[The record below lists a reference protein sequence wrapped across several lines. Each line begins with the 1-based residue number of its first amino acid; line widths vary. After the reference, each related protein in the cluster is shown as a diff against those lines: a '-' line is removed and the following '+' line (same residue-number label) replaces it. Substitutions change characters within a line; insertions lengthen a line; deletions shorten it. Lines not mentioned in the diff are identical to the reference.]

1 MNGLLQEGGAL
12 VTSTMEESYEPQSKR
27 QKMGSDGDKHLN
39 SQSQISSGNTELG
52 KLKRYIQLTL
62 EVVNLKK
69 GQCLYS
75 QLNPLIG

>member
-27 QKMGSDGDKHLN
+27 QKGGSDGDEHLN
-39 SQSQISSGNTELG
+39 SQSQIPSDNIKLG

-62 EVVNLKK
+62 EVANLKK
-69 GQCLYS
+69 GH
-75 QLNPLIG
+75 